1 MFRYRVDACSIILQ
15 LFYSVKL
22 KIVERSLVNRSFP
35 FSLSETNDEIN
46 ISYLVDDNNHDE
58 RNSLLKRMKSEL
70 KDATE
75 NIQDVNN
82 MADDIVARDEAE
94 REIGKVKESVMGIK
108 KDFQVMVPLLPIFFR
123 RLI

>member
-1 MFRYRVDACSIILQ
+1 M
-15 LFYSVKL
+15 
-22 KIVERSLVNRSFP
+22 
-35 FSLSETNDEIN
+35 
-46 ISYLVDDNNHDE
+46 
-58 RNSLLKRMKSEL
+58 LKRMKSEL

>member
-70 KDATE
+70 KDATQ

-82 MADDIVARDEAE
+82 MADDIVAQDEAE
-94 REIGKVKESVMGIK
+94 REIRKVKESVMGIK
-108 KDFQVMVPLLPIFFR
+108 KDFQDIRTSMERYL
-123 RLI
+123 